1 MQKKFS
7 NTDKFWVKE
16 EASFSR
22 IEPSPNWWFSFLK
35 KIKNKFWANKKT
47 NHLQKTSHS
56 SKIIAFTPPT
66 FQIEIKSI
74 SVSRI
79 FEPSIHFVFFTKETT
94 RIHIFLRD
102 TSKKII
108 HQSSHLILQGERD
121 FSLIL
126 KNEAQFED
134 GFFIQI
140 QEASGKSQ
148 TKKIQ
153 W

>member
-7 NTDKFWVKE
+7 NNDQFWVKE
-16 EASFSR
+16 EASFSK
-22 IEPSPNWWFSFLK
+22 IESTPSRWLSFWR

-47 NHLQKTSHS
+47 NHLQKIGQS
-56 SKIIAFTPPT
+56 SKIVAFVPPT
-66 FQIEIKSI
+66 FQVEIKSI

-79 FEPSIHFVFFTKETT
+79 FEPSIHFVLFTKKTT
-94 RIHIFLRD
+94 RIHIYLRD
-102 TSKKII
+102 ASKKII

-140 QEASGKSQ
+140 QEPSGKSQ
-148 TKKIQ
+148 TNKIQ